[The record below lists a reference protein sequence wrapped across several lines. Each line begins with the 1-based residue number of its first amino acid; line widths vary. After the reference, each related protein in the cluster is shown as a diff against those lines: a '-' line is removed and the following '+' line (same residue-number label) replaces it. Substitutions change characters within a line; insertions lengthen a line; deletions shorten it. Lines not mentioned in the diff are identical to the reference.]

1 LKRKIVVERA
11 GIVNWRSRYL
21 KEIGECQD
29 NGHLMFYMHQTWTDS
44 NLTLSVCAEYIYSA
58 ISNASRCD
66 EVLIVRDFH
75 KVVK

>member
-21 KEIGECQD
+21 KEVQECQD
-29 NGHLMFYMHQTWTDS
+29 NDHLMFYMHQIWTDS
-44 NLTLSVCAEYIYSA
+44 NLTLSVRAEYIYSA
-58 ISNASRCD
+58 TSHASRRD
-66 EVLIVRDFH
+66 EVLILCDFR